1 MMFIE
6 TFKLQGERAQK
17 LLDDKIYILIEKL
30 SELNFSSDRYDRIR
44 DFTNNIGIVP
54 VSAKTGEGIPDLL
67 MVSVGLAQKF
77 LQKDLRLHAEGP
89 AVGTVLEIKEERGFG
104 TTLDT
109 IIYDGVLKT
118 GDKIAIGSSGK
129 PVITKIRALLKP
141 DIQGGF
147 KKVKKV
153 TAAAGVKISAPN
165 IDKALAGAPL
175 RVVTGDAE
183 EYIEAIQ
190 KEMGEIDIPVQE
202 VGVIIKADTIGSL
215 EALAG
220 EIESAEVP
228 ISKAGLGEIS
238 RRDVIEAE
246 TVNNPLF
253 AVVIGF
259 NVDVLPDAKEES
271 ERSNVVIFTNDIIY
285 RLVEDYQTW
294 MNEQKARYGKKLYET
309 IVRPGRFRIIPGC
322 IFRQSK
328 PAIVGVEVVG
338 GTLRTGV
345 SVIKE
350 DGTRIGVLKDMQDRG
365 EHVSEISAGKEVAI
379 SIEGPTVG
387 RQINERD
394 LLYVDVPEKHAK
406 IIEQELYDALH
417 GSEME
422 TLEAF
427 LQIKRKS
434 NPFWAK

>member
-228 ISKAGLGEIS
+228 YKQGRSG
-238 RRDVIEAE
+238 RD
-246 TVNNPLF
+246 
-253 AVVIGF
+253 
-259 NVDVLPDAKEES
+259 
-271 ERSNVVIFTNDIIY
+271 FTQRCD
-285 RLVEDYQTW
+285 
-294 MNEQKARYGKKLYET
+294 
-309 IVRPGRFRIIPGC
+309 
-322 IFRQSK
+322 
-328 PAIVGVEVVG
+328 
-338 GTLRTGV
+338 
-345 SVIKE
+345 
-350 DGTRIGVLKDMQDRG
+350 
-365 EHVSEISAGKEVAI
+365 
-379 SIEGPTVG
+379 
-387 RQINERD
+387 
-394 LLYVDVPEKHAK
+394 
-406 IIEQELYDALH
+406 
-417 GSEME
+417 
-422 TLEAF
+422 
-427 LQIKRKS
+427 
-434 NPFWAK
+434 